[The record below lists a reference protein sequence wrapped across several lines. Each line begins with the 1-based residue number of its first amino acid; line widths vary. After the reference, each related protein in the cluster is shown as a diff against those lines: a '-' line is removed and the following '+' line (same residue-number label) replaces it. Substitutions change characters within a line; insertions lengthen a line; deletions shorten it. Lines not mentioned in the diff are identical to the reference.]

1 MDRKHILVFA
11 HYYTPDVASTGQ
23 ILAELAEG
31 LESDFDVTVVCT
43 VPSYTGKIDPSYK
56 EKRYYRE
63 EINGVSIIRVRVP
76 EFSKSDKKSRIKN
89 IVCYF
94 FRALNAARKT
104 KNVDIV
110 FSISQPPILGGLLGA
125 IAKALKRAK
134 FVYNIQDY
142 NPEQTIAV
150 SYSRNKTVLKLMM
163 ALDKHSCRRA
173 DLVITVGR
181 DLVETMN
188 KRFEG
193 KKVPKTVMINNWID
207 EKEISPLGKDEEHV
221 IAFKERYGLL
231 NKRVFMYSGNIGLYY
246 DLENILKTIS
256 TFKDNGEVAFAFV
269 GEGSVLEKLKIYKTE
284 NGLGNVVFIPYQD
297 KKELVYSLNAA
308 DVHFC
313 VNAKGI
319 KGVSVPSK
327 VYGII
332 AAQKPL
338 LAVLEEGSEARL
350 LIEETGCGIVAD
362 PGDYE
367 GIRRAIEA
375 FIAKTDEELVEMGR
389 RGREYLEKNL
399 TKEISIDKYRKALEK
414 L

>member
-1 MDRKHILVFA
+1 
-11 HYYTPDVASTGQ
+11 
-23 ILAELAEG
+23 
-31 LESDFDVTVVCT
+31 
-43 VPSYTGKIDPSYK
+43 
-56 EKRYYRE
+56 
-63 EINGVSIIRVRVP
+63 
-76 EFSKSDKKSRIKN
+76 
-89 IVCYF
+89 
-94 FRALNAARKT
+94 
-104 KNVDIV
+104 
-110 FSISQPPILGGLLGA
+110 
-125 IAKALKRAK
+125 
-134 FVYNIQDY
+134 
-142 NPEQTIAV
+142 
-150 SYSRNKTVLKLMM
+150 
-163 ALDKHSCRRA
+163 
-173 DLVITVGR
+173 
-181 DLVETMN
+181 
-188 KRFEG
+188 
-193 KKVPKTVMINNWID
+193 MINNWID